1 MSYHIHTGIT
11 GPERSRP
18 ATVHRQRTL
27 RAVRTLVGEFPQR
40 SCVHDGLRPYVN
52 TCMINVKKEYQKYE
66 NISTEP
72 VLIGTVH
79 AAGCHAGFPGCDSK
93 GKAGGW
99 DARPTGINAHATVA
113 ATGRGG

>member
-1 MSYHIHTGIT
+1 MIAHGQGALRTG
-11 GPERSRP
+11 RSLVGYFPRP
-18 ATVHRQRTL
+18 A
-27 RAVRTLVGEFPQR
+27 RAQ
-40 SCVHDGLRPYVN
+40 DGLRPYVN